1 MNLDYTAVV
10 IAILAAILSG
20 MGTAIIAGLRENK
33 KEKIRKSERDQ
44 DHLKLEVKDLKIE
57 LYKIERELTEWKD
70 KYYNTIQELILVKSE
85 LEETM
90 LKLSYIDHHIDDL
103 ESLDREF
110 LK

>member
-10 IAILAAILSG
+10 IAVLDAILSG
-20 MGTAIIAGLRENK
+20 MGTALIAGLRDNR
-33 KEKIRKSERDQ
+33 KEKIRRAERDQ

-90 LKLSYIDHHIDDL
+90 LKLSFIDHHIENL
-103 ESLDREF
+103 EALDREF
-110 LK
+110 

>member
-10 IAILAAILSG
+10 IAVFAAILSG
-20 MGTAIIAGLRENK
+20 MGTAVIAGLRDNR
-33 KEKIRKSERDQ
+33 KEKIRRAERDQ

-70 KYYNTIQELILVKSE
+70 KYYNTIQELIKVKSE

-90 LKLSYIDHHIDDL
+90 LKLSYIDHHIDEL

-110 LK
+110 

>member
-1 MNLDYTAVV
+1 MNLDYAAVA

-20 MGTAIIAGLRENK
+20 MGTAIVAGLRDNK
-33 KEKIRKSERDQ
+33 KEKIRRTERDQ

-70 KYYNTIQELILVKSE
+70 KYYNTIQELIAVKSE

-90 LKLSYIDHHIDDL
+90 LKLSFIDHHIEDL
-103 ESLDREF
+103 EALDREF
-110 LK
+110 